1 MSLYSRFVAK
11 AWNPSLSNRTA
22 ANWASVSRAC
32 RSWAGECSKTLYFCI
47 PLWLSRSH
55 SEFPPNPSQGRGSG
69 VLSASPALE
78 ISRASLSIT
87 FRWPC
92 ENPIIYYT
100 FATSGRPAWWI
111 NRPVWAPKG
120 SPTLVKSRLVPP
132 CPTKGTQMVLKS
144 VENSSKGAQIGLKGD
159 QSGPKVVPTVASR
172 ASKSTKNNNNNDV

>member
-47 PLWLSRSH
+47 PLCSAGRILSGPLEH
-55 SEFPPNPSQGRGSG
+55 LRGEGWG

-78 ISRASLSIT
+78 ISRASLSIN

-120 SPTLVKSRLVPP
+120 YPTLVKSRLVPP
-132 CPTKGTQMVLKS
+132 CPTKGTQMALKS
-144 VENSSKGAQIGLKGD
+144 VENRSKGAQVVLKDD

-172 ASKSTKNNNNNDV
+172 ASKSTKNNKNNDV